1 MRFAAPQSVPAN
13 LIGLIFAK
21 IFFMKKTLLI
31 LSVILSAVACKNK
44 EDKTE
49 ETTTPEPKA
58 AAGYAY
64 SETFNQSMN
73 NVLNAYYSL
82 KDAFVASDTVKVN
95 TAGAALKTLLDS
107 LKLDEVQKFD
117 TLGFSS
123 INGRAGDVAAELNG
137 MLGEKELEKKRESFE
152 MVSNAFYDMVRV
164 IKPTGATIYYQYC
177 PMAFNDK
184 GAYWLSNAD
193 SIMNPYFG
201 KKMLTCGEVKETL
214 KY

>member
-1 MRFAAPQSVPAN
+1 
-13 LIGLIFAK
+13 
-21 IFFMKKTLLI
+21 MKKTLLI

-44 EDKTE
+44 EDKTTE
-49 ETTTPEPKA
+49 PEATEPKA
-58 AAGYAY
+58 ANGYAY
-64 SETFNQSMN
+64 TEAFNQSMN
-73 NVLNAYYSL
+73 NVLNAYYNL
-82 KDAFVASDTVKVN
+82 KDAFVASDTVKIN
-95 TAGAALKTLLDS
+95 TEAVVLKNLLDS
-107 LKLDEVQKFD
+107 LKLEEVQQFD

-123 INGRAGDVAAELNG
+123 INGRPGDVAAEISG

-184 GAYWLSNAD
+184 GAYWLSSAD

-214 KY
+214 KF

>member
-1 MRFAAPQSVPAN
+1 
-13 LIGLIFAK
+13 
-21 IFFMKKTLLI
+21 MKKSLLI
-31 LSVILSAVACKNK
+31 LTVILSAVACKNK

-49 ETTTPEPKA
+49 ETAATPEA
-58 AAGYAY
+58 TTSAGYAY

-73 NVLNAYYSL
+73 SVLNAYYNL
-82 KDAFVASDTVKVN
+82 KDAFVASDTVKAN
-95 TAGAALKTLLDS
+95 AAAIELKGLLDS

-123 INGRAGDVAAELNG
+123 INGRPGDVAAELSG
-137 MLGEKELEKKRESFE
+137 LLGEKELEKKRESFE

-184 GAYWLSNAD
+184 GAYWLSSAD

-201 KKMLTCGEVKETL
+201 KKMLTCGEVRETL

>member
-1 MRFAAPQSVPAN
+1 
-13 LIGLIFAK
+13 
-21 IFFMKKTLLI
+21 MKKTLL
-31 LSVILSAVACKNK
+31 LLAVIFSAVACKNK

-49 ETTTPEPKA
+49 APEAAEPKA

-64 SETFNQSMN
+64 SEPFNQSMN

-95 TAGAALKTLLDS
+95 AAASALKGLLDS

-123 INGRAGDVAAELNG
+123 INGRPGDVAAELTG
-137 MLGEKELEKKRESFE
+137 LLGEKELEKKRESFE

-164 IKPTGATIYYQYC
+164 VKPTGATIYYQYC

>member
-1 MRFAAPQSVPAN
+1 
-13 LIGLIFAK
+13 
-21 IFFMKKTLLI
+21 MKKTLLI
-31 LSVILSAVACKNK
+31 LTVILSAVACKNK

-49 ETTTPEPKA
+49 TTETTEPKA
-58 AAGYAY
+58 APGYAY
-64 SETFNQSMN
+64 SEPFNQSMS

-95 TAGAALKTLLDS
+95 AEATVLKGLLDS
-107 LKLDEVQKFD
+107 LKLDEVQQFD
-117 TLGFSS
+117 TLGFAS
-123 INGRAGDVAAELNG
+123 INGRPGDVAAELSG
-137 MLGEKELEKKRESFE
+137 LLGEKELEKKRESFE

-201 KKMLTCGEVKETL
+201 KKMLICGEVRETL

>member
-1 MRFAAPQSVPAN
+1 
-13 LIGLIFAK
+13 
-21 IFFMKKTLLI
+21 MKKTLLI
-31 LSVILSAVACKNK
+31 LSVILLTVACKNK

-49 ETTTPEPKA
+49 ETTTTPEPKTTT
-58 AAGYAY
+58 GYAY

-82 KDAFVASDTVKVN
+82 KDAFVASDTAKVN
-95 TAGAALKTLLDS
+95 ASALQLKGLLDS

-123 INGRAGDVAAELNG
+123 INGRPGDVAAELSG
-137 MLGEKELEKKRESFE
+137 LLGEKELEKKRESFE